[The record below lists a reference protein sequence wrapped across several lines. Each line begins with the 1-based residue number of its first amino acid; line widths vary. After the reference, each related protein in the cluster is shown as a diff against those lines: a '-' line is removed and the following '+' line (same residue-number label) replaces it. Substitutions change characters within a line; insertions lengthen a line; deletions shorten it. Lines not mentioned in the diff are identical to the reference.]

1 LCPSPAAIPT
11 HAPEEPKG
19 YGKMFGFCVN
29 LTGIQCLSCEN
40 TFKEFIL
47 SQNTAT
53 ERVQAAQCGDQA
65 AYTQLIKDHYRSVF
79 LTCLGVVGNPH
90 DAEDLAQEVFITGL
104 NRLGQ
109 LRDQAQFAAWIMQIA
124 RNHSINLLR
133 SKRRLKMKA
142 EQVRQL
148 PVGQEATHYIEVE
161 RALLKMPQELREP
174 LVMYYFDGQEV
185 KKVAEVLNVS
195 ASNVYQRLRL
205 AHKQLHSLLVRQGD
219 VS

>member
-1 LCPSPAAIPT
+1 
-11 HAPEEPKG
+11 
-19 YGKMFGFCVN
+19 
-29 LTGIQCLSCEN
+29 
-40 TFKEFIL
+40 L

-53 ERVQAAQCGDQA
+53 ERVQAAKCGDRA

-104 NRLGQ
+104 KRLGQ
-109 LRDQAQFAAWIMQIA
+109 LRDQAQFSAWIMQIA

-133 SKRRLKMKA
+133 SKRRIKMKA
-142 EQVRQL
+142 DQIRQL

-161 RALLKMPQELREP
+161 RALQKLPQELREP

-195 ASNVYQRLRL
+195 ASSVYQRLRL
-205 AHKQLHSLLVRQGD
+205 AHRQLHSLLVRQGD

>member
-1 LCPSPAAIPT
+1 
-11 HAPEEPKG
+11 
-19 YGKMFGFCVN
+19 M
-29 LTGIQCLSCEN
+29 
-40 TFKEFIL
+40 

-53 ERVQAAQCGDQA
+53 EWVQAAQYGDPA

-104 NRLGQ
+104 KRLGQ
-109 LRDQAQFAAWIMQIA
+109 LRDQTQFSAWIMQIA

-142 EQVRQL
+142 DHIRQL
-148 PVGQEATHYIEVE
+148 PVGQEATHCIEVE
-161 RALLKMPQELREP
+161 RALQKLPQALREP
-174 LVMYYFDGQEV
+174 MVMHYFEGQNV
-185 KKVAEVLNVS
+185 KKVAEILNVS